1 MFDQQ
6 TVEQVGAA
14 DPEVRQRMMVQRH
27 PTAEPAVDIMTV
39 AEPVQRPPAANAI
52 ARGVQPKRQQQPGR
66 WRRMTRPV
74 LPRLD
79 PIFQFAQVEP
89 FDISPDHP
97 HRMILPDQAIDR
109 PLAIRPD
116 RAPALAA
123 EVRPVAPLRP
133 AVPTA
138 PAIRQKVCRQ
148 PSFSPAD
155 QSAQRITFARR
166 AVQKIHSLVGWAKRS
181 VPTIS
186 HDDAKVVGTAQERLC
201 PPYETECAATAPPG
215 DPRNSRW
222 SCGTPPPCS
231 TRASPRNWRCLR
243 RRTGPS

>member
-97 HRMILPDQAIDR
+97 HRMILPDQAID
-109 PLAIRPD
+109 ID
-116 RAPALAA
+116 RSQFDLIAHRLSQPRCAPWHRFGPPCRL
-123 EVRPVAPLRP
+123 LR
-133 AVPTA
+133 
-138 PAIRQKVCRQ
+138 Q
-148 PSFSPAD
+148 
-155 QSAQRITFARR
+155 FAKKS
-166 AVQKIHSLVGWAKRS
+166 VVSHHSLQQISLPRESHSPDAWYKRFTVS
-181 VPTIS
+181 
-186 HDDAKVVGTAQERLC
+186 
-201 PPYETECAATAPPG
+201 
-215 DPRNSRW
+215 
-222 SCGTPPPCS
+222 
-231 TRASPRNWRCLR
+231 
-243 RRTGPS
+243 